1 MSHPNRFPLLF
12 ACIAAGAACTAVV
25 AADAPAKPASA
36 KICTTCH
43 TTAPDNLR
51 GHFDNLALKNNS
63 FQLKIDER
71 TEVLRFDKAS
81 VKVVTPEPAAD
92 VDAALKSIAKGHEV
106 RVQFT
111 EKDGVKTA
119 VAVFAKPP
127 VKLAANETVT
137 LDDIQK
143 LVAMGP
149 EKGKYFLFDSRP
161 APRFLEGAIPTAVNL
176 PFPAFDKN
184 ADKLPADKQA
194 LVIFYCSG
202 KTCNMSPGSL
212 AKAKKLGYTNA
223 KVFIDGMPAWAK
235 KNYGVLS
242 PAALKTAFFDTSTPL
257 VILDARPAAEAA
269 KGFIKGAVAADPAKL
284 ADLLKTFPAPKL
296 KPPIVVVDETGG
308 ASAKAVAAEFIKA
321 GYGGVNLLS
330 GGFKAWQAAALPVET
345 GTLAA
350 RASFVPKPRPG
361 SISPAEFAKVAEL
374 APAERGAVILDVR
387 NPDETKNGTIKG
399 ALTIPEPQLLARL
412 AELPKGAKI
421 LCHCSTGIRAELAYH
436 LLKEKG
442 FEVRFL
448 PTEITIIDTG
458 DFTID

>member
-1 MSHPNRFPLLF
+1 MKRQNQFTFLF
-12 ACIAAGAACTAVV
+12 TCVLVGAALS
-25 AADAPAKPASA
+25 AADTPAKSAAA

-51 GHFDNLALKNNS
+51 GHFDNLALKYSS

-71 TEVLRFDKAS
+71 TEVLRFDKAT
-81 VKVVTPEPAAD
+81 VKVITPEPAAD
-92 VDAALKSIAKGHEV
+92 VDAAFKSIAKGHEV

-119 VAVFAKPP
+119 VVVAVKPP

-137 LDDIQK
+137 LDEMQK

-149 EKGKYFLFDSRP
+149 EKGQYFLFDSRP
-161 APRFLEGAIPTAVNL
+161 APRFMEGAIPTAVNL
-176 PFPAFDKN
+176 PFPAFDKHV
-184 ADKLPADKQA
+184 DKLPADKHA

-212 AKAKKLGYTNA
+212 AKARKLGYTNA
-223 KVFIDGMPAWAK
+223 KVFVDGMPAWTK
-235 KNYGVLS
+235 KHYGVLS
-242 PAALKTAFFDTSTPL
+242 PASMKIAYVDTNTPL
-257 VILDARPAAEAA
+257 VVLDARPATVARL
-269 KGFIKGAVAADPAKL
+269 GFMKGAVAADPAMM
-284 ADLLKTFPAPKL
+284 ADLLKAFPAARL

-308 ASAKAVAAEFIKA
+308 EAAKTVATELVKA
-321 GYGGVNLLS
+321 GYGGVNILS

-345 GTLAA
+345 GTLATQA
-350 RASFVPKPRPG
+350 VFVPKPRPG
-361 SISPAEFAKVAEL
+361 SIAPAEFTKVAEL
-374 APAERGAVILDVR
+374 GPTERGVVILDVR
-387 NPDETKNGTIKG
+387 NPDETKTGVIKG
-399 ALTIPEPQLLARL
+399 ALTIPEPQLLSRL
-412 AELPKGAKI
+412 SEVPKDSKI
-421 LCHCSTGIRAELAYH
+421 VCHCSTGIRAELAYH

-442 FEVRFL
+442 YDVRFL

>member
-1 MSHPNRFPLLF
+1 MNRMKHPALLL
-12 ACIAAGAACTAVV
+12 AAACLPALLS
-25 AADAPAKPASA
+25 ADAPAPRPASA

-51 GHFDNLALKNNS
+51 GHFDNLALKNNT
-63 FQLKIDER
+63 FQLKVDER
-71 TEVLRFDKAS
+71 TEVLRFDKAT

-92 VDAALKSIAKGHEV
+92 VDAAFKGIAKGHEV
-106 RVQFT
+106 RVQYT

-119 VAVFAKPP
+119 VVVAVKPP
-127 VKLAANETVT
+127 VKLAANETIG
-137 LDDIQK
+137 LDEVQK

-161 APRFLEGAIPTAVNL
+161 APRFMEGAIPTAVNL
-176 PFPAFDKN
+176 PFPAFDKH
-184 ADKLPADKQA
+184 ADKLPADKAA

-223 KVFIDGMPAWAK
+223 KVFVDGMPAWTK
-235 KNYGVLS
+235 KAYGVLS
-242 PAALKTAFFDTSTPL
+242 PASLKAAYLDTQTPL
-257 VILDARPAAEAA
+257 VILDARPAPEAA
-269 KGFIKGAVAADPAKL
+269 KGFIKGAVAVDPAKV
-284 ADLLKTFPAPKL
+284 ADLLKAFPSAKL
-296 KPPIVVVDETGG
+296 KPPVVVVDETGG
-308 ASAKAVAAEFIKA
+308 ASARAVAADLVKA
-321 GYGGVNLLS
+321 GYVGVNVLT

-345 GTLAA
+345 GALAA
-350 RASFVPKPRPG
+350 QATFVPKPRPG
-361 SISPAEFAKVAEL
+361 SVAPAEFTRIAEA

-387 NPDETKNGTIKG
+387 NPDETKNGVIKG

-412 AELPKGAKI
+412 SELPKDKAI

-442 FEVRFL
+442 YSVRFL

-458 DFTID
+458 DFTLE

>member
-1 MSHPNRFPLLF
+1 MRHAIRSSLLLAAAF
-12 ACIAAGAACTAVV
+12 AATGLS
-25 AADAPAKPASA
+25 ADPAPPKPASA
-36 KICTTCH
+36 KICATCH
-43 TTAPDNLR
+43 TTAADNLR
-51 GHFDNLALKNNS
+51 GHFDNLALKNSS

-71 TEVLRFDKAS
+71 TEVLRFDKTT

-92 VDAALKSIAKGHEV
+92 VEAAFKSIAKGHEV

-119 VAVFAKPP
+119 VAVAVKPP
-127 VKLAANETVT
+127 VKLAANETIT
-137 LDDIQK
+137 LDEVQK

-149 EKGKYFLFDSRP
+149 EQGRYFLFDSRP
-161 APRFLEGAIPTAVNL
+161 TPRFLEGAIPTAVNL

-184 ADKLPADKQA
+184 LDKLPADKGA

-223 KVFIDGMPAWAK
+223 KVFIEGMPAWTK
-235 KNYGVLS
+235 KQPGVLT
-242 PAALKTAFFDTSTPL
+242 PAALKAAYLDTNTPL
-257 VILDARPAAEAA
+257 VILDARPAAQAA
-269 KGFIKGAVAADPAKL
+269 KGFVKGAVAAEPAKL
-284 ADLLKTFPAPKL
+284 AELLKTFPAAKL
-296 KPPIVVVDETGG
+296 KPPVVVVDETGG
-308 ASAKAVAAEFIKA
+308 GAAKAVATDLVKA
-321 GYGGVNLLS
+321 GYAGVNILT
-330 GGFKAWQAAALPVET
+330 GGFKAWQAATLPVET

-350 RASFVPKPRPG
+350 KAVFVPKPRPG
-361 SISPAEFAKVAEL
+361 SISAAEFTKIAEA

-387 NPDETKNGTIKG
+387 NADEIKNGVIKG

-412 AELPKGAKI
+412 SEIPKGRPV

-442 FEVRFL
+442 YDVRFL
-448 PTEITIIDTG
+448 PTEITIIDSG
-458 DFTID
+458 EFTID